1 MVARIP
7 PPHALR
13 VVQLPDRVILHDI
26 TFALG
31 NADVS
36 VRNALIDAAN
46 SIQSQSSRRALHSF
60 TNEGDLLGLN
70 DIIAPPTPSHTPTSS
85 TLPRHRYL
93 VLPFAPAEAP
103 RSPPAAFTSA
113 TAPTSPVAVDVYP
126 GFLGLLPLHSA
137 VHAVFVTQVR
147 RAGALPSGPV
157 YAITKV
163 SFLRLAPLSL
173 MQSKDDRDAASAI
186 SKLLESG
193 NFYYSIH
200 SDLSH
205 PVHHHN
211 LSSPPQHKRP
221 FHWNYPL
228 VAHLPQDVRSWCP
241 VCIYGF
247 VATHPMSF
255 RLDRAPYLSGTPA
268 LTSFNLTLVSRRSRR
283 RAGTRYITRG
293 VDAMGDVANFVESE
307 QIVWRGDSEL
317 VASFLIIRGSIPIF
331 WRQVDGIARP
341 VPQVDPGLVA
351 SRRAFTRHF
360 AALASNYGAIRA
372 VSLVD
377 KRGAEAALASAYERH
392 FDLFIASPTVT
403 SPPPSL
409 TAFDF
414 HAHCAGKE
422 YERGL
427 TNLMDQ
433 LKGDVKTFA
442 FNVSNQNGFSHQ
454 AQSGVFR
461 VNCVD
466 CLDRTNVVQTMI
478 AYAVLSM
485 QLRAIFSD
493 VFSET
498 SEKGEITLYQDA
510 EDRFKHIWGDN
521 ADAVSKQYAGTGAL
535 KTDFTRTGKRS
546 TTGVI
551 GDGVKSVMRVYNKI
565 FLDEGRQGVID
576 IFCGN
581 VIIRPFASLEGP
593 KDSLPSKI
601 ERPTEVRA
609 PGRSKTGS
617 ALTPSLWYSFEAMRI
632 NAGGDRQSVYVE
644 LHDEMMYVTTTDGIS
659 FEYPR
664 TSLIAWSKFDS
675 SKSQDRRAPAKL
687 RLMYKPSYA
696 VPATTFPL
704 ELQFRTGVTVRENFL
719 RALISWARPEP
730 AQLLTGGEVRVQ
742 VFSALNAGEHRLSD
756 WGLDK
761 NSGAQGEKTIIAI
774 VVPKCNATSRQHG
787 LAAVPTDIDDSH
799 MVVLAAHSVSEFGP
813 AIAVLASLDVART
826 TMSVDEAVSG
836 SLVSITAGGAV
847 AVAVEACAT
856 SFCFVATRVDGWD
869 SLSSGL
875 TGLKLGRGKLDISL
889 QFDHVWICGMMGDIA
904 LGGDGSRPM
913 WTRGEDGA
921 LCYSLDNGL
930 SIMRYSLPTLR
941 HSDAID
947 DQSLWHVS
955 PRSSPTIE
963 PTTFICLSDGYVDG
977 RNAPRL
983 PQRPC
988 KSVVTVTDLR
998 AEDVRIPKGV
1008 DTPSLMTCSAI
1019 IDSEMAQSEPSMTR
1033 PTSRPTIYPVWTDTL
1048 QLTMMPSDLDD
1059 VFGAFVT
1066 GQIVVPNVLGDAVVA
1081 GDFVV
1086 ALGPARDGAVGFD
1099 VRCRIGGRATG
1110 RVVGRIHV
1118 DVLLTRTADS
1128 AAKQHSSIQRDADIT
1143 PNASDP
1149 SDRDERVMNGG
1160 WLTPASGI
1168 TAGKKSQLGEVNDR
1182 LDAARRKGAK
1192 QMKSM
1197 VSRLS
1202 SLLVQPS
1209 PTTSTFTPTLEAS
1222 GSDRYYEHNNG
1233 GSSGRPIPTRA
1244 KSENFGANA
1253 ARPTKQVTS
1262 EFNGSDSDWWLQD
1275 EAPASSEL
1283 QQGETHSRWKRTS
1296 APARTTPQRAG
1307 QQIIA
1312 ESDAGVS
1319 EDEFG
1324 ELQSAIADQNP
1335 TSSNERPR
1343 HAFHGDR
1350 F

>member
-1 MVARIP
+1 M
-7 PPHALR
+7 
-13 VVQLPDRVILHDI
+13 QLPDRVILHDI

-46 SIQSQSSRRALHSF
+46 SIQSQSSRRPLHSF

-70 DIIAPPTPSHTPTSS
+70 DIIASPTPSHTPASTS
-85 TLPRHRYL
+85 LPRNRYL
-93 VLPFAPAEAP
+93 VLPFASADAP

-113 TAPTSPVAVDVYP
+113 TTPTSPISVDVYP

-173 MQSKDDRDAASAI
+173 LQSKDDRDAASAI

-193 NFYYSIH
+193 NVYYSMH
-200 SDLSH
+200 TDVSNPAH
-205 PVHHHN
+205 VHN
-211 LSSPPQHKRP
+211 DAPPPQHKRP

-228 VAHLPQDVRSWCP
+228 VARLPQEARSWCP
-241 VCIYGF
+241 ICIYGF
-247 VATHPMSF
+247 VATQPMSF
-255 RLDRAPYLSGTPA
+255 RLDHAPYLSGAPA

-307 QIVWRGDSEL
+307 QIVWRSGSEL
-317 VASFLIIRGSIPIF
+317 VASFLIVRGSIPIF

-341 VPQVDPGLVA
+341 APQVDPGLVA

-360 AALASNYGAIRA
+360 AALANNYGTVHA

-392 FDLFIASPTVT
+392 FDLFLSSPMVT
-403 SPPPSL
+403 SPPPFL

-427 TNLMDQ
+427 ANLMD
-433 LKGDVKTFA
+433 LLSSDVKRFA
-442 FNVSNQNGFSHQ
+442 FNVVDQSGSFHQ
-454 AQSGVFR
+454 FQSGVFR

-466 CLDRTNVVQTMI
+466 CLDRTNVVQSMI
-478 AYAVLSM
+478 AYVVLSM
-485 QLRAIFSD
+485 QLRTIFGD

-498 SEKGEITLYQDA
+498 SADSNITLYQDA
-510 EDRFKHIWGDN
+510 EERFKHIWGDN

-551 GDGVKSVMRVYNKI
+551 GDGVKSVMRMYNKI
-565 FLDEGRQGVID
+565 FLDGGRQEIID
-576 IFCGN
+576 IFCSN
-581 VIIRPFASLEGP
+581 VVIRPFAALENP
-593 KDSLPSKI
+593 KDPLSKI
-601 ERPTEVRA
+601 ERPAERRA
-609 PGRSKTGS
+609 PSGTKTGP
-617 ALTPSLWYSFEAMRI
+617 ALSPSLWYSFEAMRI
-632 NAGGDRQSVYVE
+632 NAGGDRQSVFVE
-644 LHDEMMYVTTTDGIS
+644 LHDEMMYVTTSDGIS

-664 TSLIAWSKFDS
+664 TSLIAWSKFDNT
-675 SKSQDRRAPAKL
+675 KSQDRRTPAKL

-696 VPATTFPL
+696 VPATTYPL
-704 ELQFRTGVTVRENFL
+704 DLQFRTGVTMRENFL

-730 AQLLTGGEVRVQ
+730 VRILTGGDVRVQ
-742 VFSALNAGEHRLSD
+742 VFSALDAGEHRLSD

-761 NSGAQGEKTIIAI
+761 NSGAQGEKTLITI
-774 VVPKCNATSRQHG
+774 VVPKCNATTRQHG
-787 LAAVPTDIDDSH
+787 LAAVPVDVDDSH
-799 MVVLAAHSVSEFGP
+799 LVVLAAHSISEFGP

-826 TMSVDEAVSG
+826 TMSVDEAVWS
-836 SLVSITAGGAV
+836 SSASIMAGGAV
-847 AVAVEACAT
+847 AVAVEACGT
-856 SFCFVATRVDGWD
+856 SFCFVATRVDGWND
-869 SLSSGL
+869 LSSGL
-875 TGLKLGRGKLDISL
+875 TGLKLGRAKLDISL
-889 QFDHVWICGMMGDIA
+889 QFEHVWICGLMGDVV

-913 WTRGEDGA
+913 WTQAEDGA
-921 LCYSLDNGL
+921 LCYSLNNGL

-955 PRSSPTIE
+955 PKSSSTARPATY
-963 PTTFICLSDGYVDG
+963 ICLADGYVDG
-977 RNAPRL
+977 RKAPRL

-998 AEDVRIPKGV
+998 AEDIRIPKGV

-1033 PTSRPTIYPVWTDTL
+1033 PTSRATIHPVWTDTL

-1059 VFGAFVT
+1059 VFDGFVT

-1081 GDFVV
+1081 GNFVV
-1086 ALGPARDGAVGFD
+1086 ALGLARDGAVGFD

-1110 RVVGRIHV
+1110 RVAGRIHV
-1118 DVLLTRTADS
+1118 DVLPTTSDNVV
-1128 AAKQHSSIQRDADIT
+1128 KQDTSNERHVDILPT
-1143 PNASDP
+1143 MGNPL
-1149 SDRDERVMNGG
+1149 DRDEKFKNGG

-1168 TAGKKSQLGEVNDR
+1168 TPGKKSQLGDVNDR
-1182 LDAARRKGAK
+1182 LDAARRKGAR

-1209 PTTSTFTPTLEAS
+1209 PTSSTFTPTSDTS
-1222 GSDRYYEHNNG
+1222 GTDRYHGQNESG
-1233 GSSGRPIPTRA
+1233 CSGRPIPPTRA
-1244 KSENFGANA
+1244 KSENFGSTISAQSA
-1253 ARPTKQVTS
+1253 KTYSTQPRETS
-1262 EFNGSDSDWWLQD
+1262 SSMRNGNDSDWWMLQD
-1275 EAPASSEL
+1275 DAPVGSET
-1283 QQGETHSRWKRTS
+1283 QQDEMHSRWKRTS
-1296 APARTTPQRAG
+1296 APARTRQQLEEQAQMAQSEAG
-1307 QQIIA
+1307 L
-1312 ESDAGVS
+1312 S

-1324 ELQSAIADQNP
+1324 ELQSAMANTKPPESNP
-1335 TSSNERPR
+1335 SPNLP
-1343 HAFHGDR
+1343 FHSKGI
-1350 F
+1350 